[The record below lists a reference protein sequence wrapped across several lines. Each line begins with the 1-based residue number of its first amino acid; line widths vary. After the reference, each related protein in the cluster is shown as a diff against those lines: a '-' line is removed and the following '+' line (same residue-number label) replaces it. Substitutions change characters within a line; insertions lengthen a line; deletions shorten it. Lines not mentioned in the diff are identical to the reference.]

1 MMESGVLSH
10 STISELENAL
20 RHQIHIIDEWLAA

>member
-10 STISELENAL
+10 ITISELEIAL
-20 RHQIHIIDEWLAA
+20 RHQMHIIDEWLAA